1 MIEKNVIY
9 NTDCFF
15 LMEQMAEEKF
25 KVDVVLT
32 QSPP

>member
-9 NTDCFF
+9 NTDCFL
-15 LMEQMAEEKF
+15 LMEQMVEEKF
-25 KVDVVLT
+25 KADVVLT

>member
-9 NTDCFF
+9 NIDCFF
-15 LMEQMAEEKF
+15 LMKQMVEEKF

>member
-15 LMEQMAEEKF
+15 LMEQMVKEKF
-25 KVDVVLT
+25 KVDVILT
-32 QSPP
+32 QCPP

>member
-15 LMEQMAEEKF
+15 LMEQMVEEKF
-25 KVDVVLT
+25 KVDNIIT
-32 QSPP
+32 QPP

>member
-9 NTDCFF
+9 NEDCFS
-15 LMEQMAEEKF
+15 LMEQMVEEKF
-25 KVDVVLT
+25 KVDVILT